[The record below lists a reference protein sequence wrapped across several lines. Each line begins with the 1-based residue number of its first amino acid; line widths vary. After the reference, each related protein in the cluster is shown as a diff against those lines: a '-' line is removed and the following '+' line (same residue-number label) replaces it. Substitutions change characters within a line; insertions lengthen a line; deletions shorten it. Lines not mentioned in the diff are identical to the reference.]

1 MDAAASAMWMHFFP
15 QIYIQ
20 TIKRKRGKRKD
31 SRKTLEDTNRLQME
45 MSCSFFLPLII
56 LSIFMR
62 LNRVIFLIYTQLHMK
77 ILMEK
82 VLIVYYFKYA
92 PPEHT

>member
-15 QIYIQ
+15 QTYIQ

-56 LSIFMR
+56 LSIFMMNVESC
-62 LNRVIFLIYTQLHMK
+62 LGIFLIFRDT
-77 ILMEK
+77 
-82 VLIVYYFKYA
+82 
-92 PPEHT
+92 